1 MGNQHNKQ
9 INQNKQNKCT
19 SSNCQVHNVHNKS
32 TLERKENKQFYQ
44 ISEIKGK
51 EEIENEENKDMIY
64 KGIYNYFSPDL
75 LFTKVENK
83 RLNGKSYSIYYAK
96 LECMLLCN
104 DKRYLIAI
112 IPYDMTI
119 GGTECKLSDLKWISF
134 QTITFIKDPIFK
146 IKRLS
151 EVGEYMVDLEL
162 KGQNYNVNNNEITK
176 NIIEIEKRQDD
187 KNIYIVP
194 KYPLL
199 QISLF
204 TTTGKNEYA
213 NKTTIASALE
223 TFNCVLSF
231 I

>member
-1 MGNQHNKQ
+1 MGNQQHKYQ
-9 INQNKQNKCT
+9 QNQQNQQKHCD
-19 SSNCQVHNVHNKS
+19 SVNCKVHNNESK
-32 TLERKENKQFYQ
+32 KEEFYQ
-44 ISEIKGK
+44 VSEIKGK
-51 EEIENEENKDMIY
+51 EEMENEETKDMIY
-64 KGIYNYFSPDL
+64 KGIYNYFSPNL

-96 LECMLLCN
+96 LDCMLLCN

-112 IPYDMTI
+112 IPYDMMI
-119 GGTECKLSDLKWISF
+119 GGTENKLSDLKWISF

-151 EVGEYMVDLEL
+151 EIGEHTVNLEL

-176 NIIEIEKRQDD
+176 SIIEIEKRDDD

-213 NKTTIASALE
+213 NKHLIPFYHL
-223 TFNCVLSF
+223 FKLY
-231 I
+231 